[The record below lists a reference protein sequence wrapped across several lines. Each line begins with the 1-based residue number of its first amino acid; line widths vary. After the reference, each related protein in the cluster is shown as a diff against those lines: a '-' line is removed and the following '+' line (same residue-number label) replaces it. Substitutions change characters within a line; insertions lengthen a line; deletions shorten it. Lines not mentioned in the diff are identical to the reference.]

1 MFRPISRNFV
11 FLPPSAVPWKSNR
24 FPLEIVKSKWDVK
37 RSHSRARVFFVQSE
51 TKKKRKEIKKRCRS
65 VLLSRWRARRR
76 WKFFLNFFL
85 VIFGAA
91 LTIRLD
97 TAAAQPIAGRRK
109 KEPKKKKQTNV
120 KPNQINSERVGS
132 GWIFLRS
139 RGEIK
144 DGPRSFHPQ
153 STFLSLSFSL
163 YFYFPNETTE
173 FDPIIDQVGPASK
186 NGKKK
191 EKK

>member
-1 MFRPISRNFV
+1 M
-11 FLPPSAVPWKSNR
+11 
-24 FPLEIVKSKWDVK
+24 
-37 RSHSRARVFFVQSE
+37 
-51 TKKKRKEIKKRCRS
+51 
-65 VLLSRWRARRR
+65 LSRCRARRR

-109 KEPKKKKQTNV
+109 KEPKKKQTNV

-153 STFLSLSFSL
+153 STFLSLSLSL

-186 NGKKK
+186 NGGKKRRK
-191 EKK
+191 NKRERKRERER